1 MRRGKAL
8 PNDITCNMVISAC
21 AKGGHWQLAVDLLC
35 QMPAVTPDL
44 ISCNSAINAC
54 EVASEWAAALAC
66 FKALEE
72 KQLQPDIIVYGGV
85 ISACAKAG
93 FWQLTLRIFEELCR
107 RMSPDLVA
115 CNAALRAFKGNRWP
129 VANAILQ
136 NFDDFGLQADV
147 VTFSTAI
154 TSCVDAWPM
163 TLQLLTEMHSAQIE
177 ANVWSFSS
185 AMTCMSGAAL
195 SASLDLWYLLLQT
208 LCTIPLL
215 STSVADTII
224 VSLATLLPRFL
235 LGLCA
240 RHLWLALLGGAIHWA
255 VSLHS
260 IFSSLSSSDLLFA
273 QTAELLIYYAGVVT
287 IRQQMYENVK
297 MMNTFDPAFKRP
309 ISLGCV
315 EIFHQRVQATLTLQ
329 NDDLLKTIVG
339 TLAISTGTTNARSKR
354 TSPVSLLPVKMSR
367 VCYVS
372 ALASC
377 ASSMAWE
384 AALACLTAMQN
395 AQMTP
400 GAVEVGTLAESFNR
414 ALGHKAARELLCSVS
429 TSWKAGKKD
438 AVPNF
443 TAEEI
448 IMQGWSG
455 HNFVCGCSSREYSK
469 LGGPG
474 LLMANKPESTSTEE
488 FAAALAARLNC
499 RLSSSMEKWLVAQL
513 AARLVEKE
521 YLCLCEGEALGPP
534 GTTGLVV
541 APIRT
546 MELDRADR
554 WGRRRD
560 DGIEVSPTGRIA
572 RTEYQVLRRFS
583 CRVHFAFLGRPLLG
597 DLTYGRRD
605 SLSVCPRLFLHCRRF
620 SCIGPDGTPLVAEAP
635 LPPELQNVLETL

>member
-1 MRRGKAL
+1 MARAALAKPAADVSQAISVGFSQRISRCRREGKWQEAVYLLAQMRRGKAL

-35 QMPAVTPDL
+35 QMPAVQVTPDL
-44 ISCNSAINAC
+44 ISYNSAINAC

-195 SASLDLWYLLLQT
+195 SAWPTSLDLLRAMKSSQVE
-208 LCTIPLL
+208 PNH
-215 STSVADTII
+215 
-224 VSLATLLPRFL
+224 F
-235 LGLCA
+235 
-240 RHLWLALLGGAIHWA
+240 
-255 VSLHS
+255 
-260 IFSSLSSSDLLFA
+260 SLSS
-273 QTAELLIYYAGVVT
+273 
-287 IRQQMYENVK
+287 
-297 MMNTFDPAFKRP
+297 
-309 ISLGCV
+309 
-315 EIFHQRVQATLTLQ
+315 
-329 NDDLLKTIVG
+329 
-339 TLAISTGTTNARSKR
+339 AISTGLSSWPRA
-354 TSPVSLLPVKMSR
+354 VSLLPVKMSR

-448 IMQGWSG
+448 IMQG
-455 HNFVCGCSSREYSK
+455 
-469 LGGPG
+469 PG

-499 RLSSSMEKWLVAQL
+499 RLSVTSRLDHPTSGVLPLAFGTESSMEKWLVAQL

-546 MELDRADR
+546 MELDGHTSRS
-554 WGRRRD
+554 
-560 DGIEVSPTGRIA
+560 EVSPTGRIA

-583 CRVHFAFLGRPLLG
+583 CRGAQWAEDTSEVMLLAAHPITGRTHQIRVHFAFLGRPLLG

>member
-1 MRRGKAL
+1 MNNYIRFEGNTGSQARGSFLDTNQQRPCCSEDPPRTARIPP
-8 PNDITCNMVISAC
+8 PNCSSRPI
-21 AKGGHWQLAVDLLC
+21 
-35 QMPAVTPDL
+35 P
-44 ISCNSAINAC
+44 
-54 EVASEWAAALAC
+54 
-66 FKALEE
+66 
-72 KQLQPDIIVYGGV
+72 
-85 ISACAKAG
+85 
-93 FWQLTLRIFEELCR
+93 
-107 RMSPDLVA
+107 
-115 CNAALRAFKGNRWP
+115 
-129 VANAILQ
+129 
-136 NFDDFGLQADV
+136 DV
-147 VTFSTAI
+147 VSGHKESKQSNNLFR
-154 TSCVDAWPM
+154 
-163 TLQLLTEMHSAQIE
+163 LLAFCCLVGNDE
-177 ANVWSFSS
+177 ARFQHIPICFHKHGGN
-185 AMTCMSGAAL
+185 GA
-195 SASLDLWYLLLQT
+195 
-208 LCTIPLL
+208 
-215 STSVADTII
+215 VF
-224 VSLATLLPRFL
+224 R
-235 LGLCA
+235 
-240 RHLWLALLGGAIHWA
+240 
-255 VSLHS
+255 
-260 IFSSLSSSDLLFA
+260 
-273 QTAELLIYYAGVVT
+273 E
-287 IRQQMYENVK
+287 
-297 MMNTFDPAFKRP
+297 
-309 ISLGCV
+309 
-315 EIFHQRVQATLTLQ
+315 
-329 NDDLLKTIVG
+329 
-339 TLAISTGTTNARSKR
+339 
-354 TSPVSLLPVKMSR
+354 VKMSR

-448 IMQGWSG
+448 IMQG
-455 HNFVCGCSSREYSK
+455 
-469 LGGPG
+469 PG
-474 LLMANKPESTSTEE
+474 LLMANKPEGTSTEE

-499 RLSSSMEKWLVAQL
+499 RLSVTSRLDHPTSGVLPLAFGTESSMEKWLVAQL

-546 MELDRADR
+546 MELDGHTSRS
-554 WGRRRD
+554 
-560 DGIEVSPTGRIA
+560 EVSPTGRIA

-583 CRVHFAFLGRPLLG
+583 CRGAQWAEDTSEVMLLAAHPITGRTHQIRVHFAFLGRPLLG